1 MKNEL
6 ARLTGI
12 SLCLAEIPAKRAVF
26 FSYDSSSPVSRA
38 EKLITYAWFLW
49 KTKDN
54 KIISIDNDQ
63 KGKNEIDT

>member
-26 FSYDSSSPVSRA
+26 FSYDSSSPLA
-38 EKLITYAWFLW
+38 GL
-49 KTKDN
+49 KTN
-54 KIISIDNDQ
+54 HLCMISI
-63 KGKNEIDT
+63 KNKM